1 MKKIFL
7 GYSKDGLTW
16 EKLNKDENGKAQ
28 PILVNDASESDLGVR
43 DPYHPFQRR
52 RQILD
57 LELTFMQ
64 KAAEAAEAD
73 GIS

>member
-1 MKKIFL
+1 MMHPKV
-7 GYSKDGLTW
+7 T
-16 EKLNKDENGKAQ
+16 
-28 PILVNDASESDLGVR
+28 LVSEIHISSVPKTEINTG
-43 DPYHPFQRR
+43 F
-52 RQILD
+52 

>member
-1 MKKIFL
+1 MHP
-7 GYSKDGLTW
+7 
-16 EKLNKDENGKAQ
+16 EV
-28 PILVNDASESDLGVR
+28 ILVSEIHISSALKTEINTGS
-43 DPYHPFQRR
+43 
-52 RQILD
+52 